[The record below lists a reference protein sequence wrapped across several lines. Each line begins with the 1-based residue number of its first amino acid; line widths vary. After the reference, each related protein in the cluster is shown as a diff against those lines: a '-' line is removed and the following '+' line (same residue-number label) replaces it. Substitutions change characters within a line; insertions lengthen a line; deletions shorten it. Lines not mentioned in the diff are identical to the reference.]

1 MSKTAKRHTACYVI
15 QDKYG
20 CTPYIFKWSGKRD
33 RFSEQEITRIAERR
47 HAQRR
52 AQKYQ
57 ARQEEVV
64 VEMGNSDL
72 WTTIGKVLWWIG
84 TYTLVII
91 KFSFQLVWKAIVVF
105 FALFIG
111 QLLLG
116 MFLTRR

>member
-20 CTPYIFKWSGKRD
+20 CTPYVFTWSGKRD
-33 RFSEQEITRIAERR
+33 RFSQQEITRLAQRR
-47 HAQRR
+47 HAQKR

-64 VEMGNSDL
+64 VEMGNSDV
-72 WTTIGKVLWWIG
+72 WKTIGKVLWWVG
-84 TYTLVII
+84 TYALVII
-91 KFSFQLVWKAIVVF
+91 QFVWKGIVVL
-105 FALFIG
+105 FAIFIG